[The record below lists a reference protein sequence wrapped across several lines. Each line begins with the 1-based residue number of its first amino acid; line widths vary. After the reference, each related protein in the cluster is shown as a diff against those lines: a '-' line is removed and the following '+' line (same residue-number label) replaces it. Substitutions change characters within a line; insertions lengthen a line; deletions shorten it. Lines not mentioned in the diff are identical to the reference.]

1 MTMHLLP
8 AMYSTT
14 GKKKGKKKH
23 RTSVHAEKARKNAE
37 AWQQLLEK
45 YNVKKTSNV
54 VVGKSKQVRATTSK
68 SVANTGSDW
77 RSRVDPRRLTDHIP
91 SRDTGVSVAA
101 KPADKVYT
109 GDAMIGIG
117 QLHKSN
123 GVPIFSKEDAV
134 DISKMRR
141 G

>member
-8 AMYSTT
+8 PMFSTT
-14 GKKKGKKKH
+14 GKRKGKQKH
-23 RTSVHAEKARKNAE
+23 RTAAAADKARRNAE
-37 AWQQLLEK
+37 SWQQLLEK
-45 YNVKKTSNV
+45 YDVKM
-54 VVGKSKQVRATTSK
+54 VVGKSKQVRANNSK
-68 SVANTGSDW
+68 SVATSGSDW
-77 RSRVDPRRLTDHIP
+77 RSRIDPRRLTDHIP
-91 SRDTGVSVAA
+91 SVDTGVSVAVR
-101 KPADKVYT
+101 PADKVYT

>member
-8 AMYSTT
+8 PVYSTT
-14 GKKKGKKKH
+14 GKKKGKQKH
-23 RTSVHAEKARKNAE
+23 RTSIHAAKSRQNADT
-37 AWQQLLEK
+37 WQQLLEK
-45 YNVKKTSNV
+45 YDVKTSSKV
-54 VVGKSKQVRATTSK
+54 VVGKSKSVRTTASK
-68 SVANTGSDW
+68 SMATSGSDW

-91 SRDTGVSVAA
+91 SRDTGVSVAVR
-101 KPADKVYT
+101 PADKVYT

-123 GVPIFSKEDAV
+123 GVPIFKQEDAEA
-134 DISKMRR
+134 IAKMRR

>member
-1 MTMHLLP
+1 
-8 AMYSTT
+8 MYSTT
-14 GKKKGKKKH
+14 GKRKGKQKF
-23 RTSVHAEKARKNAE
+23 RTADAANKARRNAE
-37 AWQQLLEK
+37 SWNELLEK
-45 YNVKKTSNV
+45 YDAKV
-54 VVGKSKQVRATTSK
+54 VVEKPKQVRTGSSK
-68 SVANTGSDW
+68 TVASYRSDW

-101 KPADKVYT
+101 RPADKVYT
-109 GDAMIGIG
+109 GDAMVGIG

-123 GVPIFSKEDAV
+123 AIPVFSKEDAV

>member
-8 AMYSTT
+8 PMYSTT
-14 GKKKGKKKH
+14 GKRKGKPKH
-23 RTSVHAEKARKNAE
+23 RTAAQANKARRNAE
-37 AWQQLLEK
+37 SWQQLLEK
-45 YNVKKTSNV
+45 YDVKPSKV
-54 VVGKSKQVRATTSK
+54 VVGKSKSTGKVPSK
-68 SVANTGSDW
+68 SVAASGSDW
-77 RSRVDPRRLTDHIP
+77 RSRVDPRRLTDHLP
-91 SRDTGVSVAA
+91 SVDTGVGVAV

-141 G
+141 N

>member
-1 MTMHLLP
+1 MHLLP
-8 AMYSTT
+8 PMYSTT
-14 GKKKGKKKH
+14 GKKKGKQKH
-23 RTSVHAEKARKNAE
+23 RTAAQANLARRNAE
-37 AWQQLLEK
+37 SWQQLLEK
-45 YNVKKTSNV
+45 YDVKMVVDKT
-54 VVGKSKQVRATTSK
+54 KSVRKNSSK
-68 SVANTGSDW
+68 SVGIVGSDW
-77 RSRVDPRRLTDHIP
+77 RSRVDPSRLTDHLP
-91 SRDTGVSVAA
+91 SVDTGRGLAS

>member
-1 MTMHLLP
+1 MEGPWL
-8 AMYSTT
+8 STT
-14 GKKKGKKKH
+14 GKYKSKRKH
-23 RTSVHAEKARKNAE
+23 RTAAAADKARRNAE

-45 YNVKKTSNV
+45 YDVKTDKV
-54 VVGKSKQVRATTSK
+54 VVAKSKSHRTDTSK
-68 SVANTGSDW
+68 TVASPRYDW
-77 RSRVDPRRLTDHIP
+77 RSRIDPSRLTDHI
-91 SRDTGVSVAA
+91 SSVDTGAGVAA

-123 GVPIFSKEDAV
+123 GIPIFKSEDAV
-134 DISKMRR
+134 DIAKMRR

>member
-1 MTMHLLP
+1 MHMLP
-8 AMYSTT
+8 AMYTTT
-14 GKKKGKKKH
+14 GKKKGKQKF
-23 RTSVHAEKARKNAE
+23 RNADAANKARKNAE

-45 YNVKKTSNV
+45 YDAKVVLEQPKSSRKDSGKT
-54 VVGKSKQVRATTSK
+54 
-68 SVANTGSDW
+68 VASPRYDW
-77 RSRVDPRRLTDHIP
+77 RSRIDPSRLTDHIP
-91 SRDTGVSVAA
+91 SVDTGASIAA

-123 GVPIFSKEDAV
+123 GIPVFRAEDAV
-134 DISKMRR
+134 DVSKMRR